1 MHQNRHMTNISEKIK
16 ECRPSRLP
24 RRRRCSRLHHHHHTP
39 HAGGRQ
45 DAAYRTP
52 PPPPPP
58 PPTAPTTGRHHH
70 QHTRCRNHQA
80 HRHHLFKKHE
90 REMRWERETLDLS
103 VTTMDGGEGRILIQR
118 WRRGRGDCTKEGRK
132 GRADPL
138 SGARSPLHGRSQQ
151 SLPGSSGGRA
161 FPAHANQW
169 AVDNTWIAGCGG
181 VVVESHVVP
190 MHKWWVVIFFFI
202 FFPIPFLCLRF
213 FSFSSGTMCVWE
225 SKWEGEFFDECRR
238 WYFK

>member
-1 MHQNRHMTNISEKIK
+1 MAYNKGHLATICMANRPLLCGLSGHIKVCCHALEAAHDKHFQNPLKITMHQNRHMTNISEKIK

-58 PPTAPTTGRHHH
+58 PPPIAPTTGRHHH

-90 REMRWERETLDLS
+90 RWDERE
-103 VTTMDGGEGRILIQR
+103 
-118 WRRGRGDCTKEGRK
+118 K
-132 GRADPL
+132 
-138 SGARSPLHGRSQQ
+138 H
-151 SLPGSSGGRA
+151 
-161 FPAHANQW
+161 
-169 AVDNTWIAGCGG
+169 
-181 VVVESHVVP
+181 
-190 MHKWWVVIFFFI
+190 
-202 FFPIPFLCLRF
+202 
-213 FSFSSGTMCVWE
+213 
-225 SKWEGEFFDECRR
+225 
-238 WYFK
+238 